1 MAVDTKNIQSYH
13 GLKEKGNKGK
23 VTLKLFK
30 RKDEDKI
37 QQKKKKT
44 KNIDHKRS
52 GLSSST
58 KVFVIKACVAIT
70 SYFGQMV
77 RNYFWKKRLHRFG
90 LQMER

>member
-37 QQKKKKT
+37 QQKKKKL
-44 KNIDHKRS
+44 KI
-52 GLSSST
+52 ST
-58 KVFVIKACVAIT
+58 IKGVGCHLVQKY
-70 SYFGQMV
+70 S
-77 RNYFWKKRLHRFG
+77 
-90 LQMER
+90 